1 MCVQMPVLQF
11 WKAFDLDSKRL
22 VLDTQGNAMKTEKD
36 NSLKSRK
43 KLAETTKTFRKL
55 PDTEKV
61 SAAGGLLRAYQEE
74 IDNLTKRAK
83 YAENAFFMLYKGF
96 FAAPDPVPSLEAAMD
111 MKVSEIEEQN
121 RKLKRELKEYEVE
134 FASLKNQD
142 ITIRKLEEQIST
154 FEQEMD
160 NMVHARVDTQCREL
174 EDQLAV
180 KQAEIVQQRMDYE
193 RQLEASRSE
202 LRDAF
207 SRMDAMQSDLFAHKQ
222 RSGIAKNAFDAEME
236 MISQEAI
243 LTQTLQLE
251 NAQLK
256 KQVDELLSVT
266 ATGGSSTEASGGNGD
281 RISTLSTL
289 SLGGASSPSELAE
302 RDATILSLRQEMF
315 RVKESLA
322 NANGALASAKEKHE
336 EATEQAKRAFDE
348 LAAQLSARP
357 TLEKYNDVLHQL
369 RVLQQL
375 EYNIVDEDDEE
386 VQTVSRSLM
395 TSHASDAEAASTAS
409 PDVEKILVS
418 RVRRLEH
425 SLQQNELLTQKT
437 TSELAQARD
446 ELERKSAIIH
456 EQVVLLR
463 NLEEH
468 VAALESRKSKNLS
481 LSPGGDVGTEILMDA
496 MEDQLTGGGDASGA
510 NTSVSTT
517 AAAAAGGVVASDNKM
532 LEIVRGQRDR
542 FRERMKDLQS
552 EKSRLEELANSYK
565 ASVTRLENDNMQ
577 LYHKIRYL
585 QSYRGGS
592 GAGSGAGQSAGHRVS
607 PSFNNNFGQLEEGS
621 GGPNGSG
628 GDVEAKY
635 KSMYEEKMNPFVQ
648 FNRMESQQ
656 RYTNLNTVDKIL
668 LNSAKMFLG
677 HRITRNIAFGY
688 ILLLHFLVFAT
699 LYSFMH
705 GCGISNE

>member
-1 MCVQMPVLQF
+1 MPVLQF

-55 PDTEKV
+55 PDMDKV

-83 YAENAFFMLYKGF
+83 YAENAFFMLYKGL

-111 MKVSEIEEQN
+111 LKISEIEDQN
-121 RKLKRELKEYEVE
+121 RKLKRELKEYELE

-154 FEQEMD
+154 FEQDMD
-160 NMVHARVDTQCREL
+160 NIVHTRVDKQCREL
-174 EDQLAV
+174 EDQLAA
-180 KQAEIVQQRMDYE
+180 KQAEIAQQRMDYE
-193 RQLEASRSE
+193 RQLESSRSE

-256 KQVDELLSVT
+256 KQIDELLSVT
-266 ATGGSSTEASGGNGD
+266 TGSSSVDARGGGERANP
-281 RISTLSTL
+281 LSTL
-289 SLGGASSPSELAE
+289 SLGLSSLNELAE
-302 RDATILSLRQEMF
+302 RDATILSLRQEVF

-322 NANGALASAKEKHE
+322 NATGALLSTNEKHE
-336 EATEQAKRAFDE
+336 DAMEQAKRVTEE
-348 LAAQLSARP
+348 LATQLSSRP
-357 TLEKYNDVLHQL
+357 TLEKYNDVVHQL

-375 EYNIVDEDDEE
+375 EYNIVDEDDD
-386 VQTVSRSLM
+386 QAAKSLM
-395 TSHASDAEAASTAS
+395 TGHASEGDVAGASSSATLSS
-409 PDVEKILVS
+409 PVEKILVS

-425 SLQQNELLTQKT
+425 SLQQNELLTQQT
-437 TSELAQARD
+437 TIELQQARD
-446 ELERKSAIIH
+446 ELERKSAVIH

-468 VAALESRKSKNLS
+468 VAALESRKSKS
-481 LSPGGDVGTEILMDA
+481 LSPGDVGTEILMDA
-496 MEDQLTGGGDASGA
+496 MEDQLTGGGEAS
-510 NTSVSTT
+510 SP
-517 AAAAAGGVVASDNKM
+517 AAAGTTTSASVAGGVGTSDNKM

-542 FRERMKDLQS
+542 FRERMKELQS

-592 GAGSGAGQSAGHRVS
+592 GNSTGPSAGHQVS
-607 PSFNNNFGQLEEGS
+607 PSFNNNFGQLEEGANS
-621 GGPNGSG
+621 SNGSG
-628 GDVEAKY
+628 DVENKY
-635 KSMYEEKMNPFVQ
+635 KSLYEEKMNPFVQ

-705 GCGISNE
+705 GCGVSNA

>member
-1 MCVQMPVLQF
+1 MLQF

-43 KLAETTKTFRKL
+43 KLAETTKAFRKL

-61 SAAGGLLRAYQEE
+61 AAAGGLLRAYQEE

-83 YAENAFFMLYKGF
+83 YAENAFFMLYKGL
-96 FAAPDPVPSLEAAMD
+96 FAAPDPVPSLEAALD

-174 EDQLAV
+174 EEQLAA
-180 KQAEIVQQRMDYE
+180 KQAEIAQQRMDCE
-193 RQLEASRSE
+193 RQLESSRSE

-236 MISQEAI
+236 MMSQEAI

-256 KQVDELLSVT
+256 KQIEELLSVT
-266 ATGGSSTEASGGNGD
+266 ATSSSSAEASSNGD
-281 RISTLSTL
+281 RMSALSTL
-289 SLGGASSPSELAE
+289 SLGGSSSSSELTE

-322 NANGALASAKEKHE
+322 NATGALASANEKHE
-336 EATEQAKRAFDE
+336 EAMEQAKRDYDE

-357 TLEKYNDVLHQL
+357 TLEKYNDVFHQL

-375 EYNIVDEDDEE
+375 EYNIVDDDDDK
-386 VQTVSRSLM
+386 QAASGSLV
-395 TSHASDAEAASTAS
+395 TGHASEGDVASTS
-409 PDVEKILVS
+409 DVEKILVS

-425 SLQQNELLTQKT
+425 SLQQNELLTQQMAT
-437 TSELAQARD
+437 ELAQARD
-446 ELERKSAIIH
+446 ELEQKSVVIH

-468 VAALESRKSKNLS
+468 VAALESRKSKSLLS
-481 LSPGGDVGTEILMDA
+481 TGDVGTEILMDA
-496 MEDQLTGGGDASGA
+496 MEDQLTGGGGGDVASTGTSLSSTAVASG
-510 NTSVSTT
+510 
-517 AAAAAGGVVASDNKM
+517 GVAASDIKM

-542 FRERMKDLQS
+542 FRERMKELQS

-592 GAGSGAGQSAGHRVS
+592 GGNTGPSAGHRIS

-621 GGPNGSG
+621 GSSNGSG
-628 GDVEAKY
+628 SDVESKY

-705 GCGISNE
+705 GCGISNA